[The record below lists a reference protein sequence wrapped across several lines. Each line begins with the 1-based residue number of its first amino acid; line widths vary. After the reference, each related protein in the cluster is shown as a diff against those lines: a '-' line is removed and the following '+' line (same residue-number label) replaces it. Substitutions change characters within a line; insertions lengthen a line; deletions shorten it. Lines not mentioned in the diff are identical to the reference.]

1 MSTASARITRL
12 RLTNFRS
19 YRAADITAGDGPV
32 VLVGPNGAG
41 KTNLLEAISFL
52 SPGRG
57 LRRAQLGEVAA
68 RDSEGVPTES
78 WAVSATVEGA
88 YGEVTLGTGVEADAN
103 AESGRSRRTRID
115 REPVSSASAFAD
127 HIRVVWLTPE
137 MDGLFLGPPGDRRR
151 FLDRLVLAVDAEHGA
166 RVNALER
173 ALRSRN
179 RLLEEPSPDA
189 RYLDAVEQELA
200 ALAVAVA
207 AARAETVRRLAAGIA
222 AGRDDASPFPWATIA
237 LDGAVE
243 RALAQRPATLVE
255 DEYRA
260 TLRTGRGRDRAAGR
274 TLEGPHLT
282 DLIVGHGPKAIPAAQ
297 GSTGE
302 QKALLIG
309 LALAH
314 ARLVGEM
321 AGIAPVILLDD
332 VVAYLD
338 PARRAALFEALD
350 ALGAQVWMTGADPAA
365 FAALQGRAERFTVRP
380 GKVEREG

>member
-1 MSTASARITRL
+1 M
-12 RLTNFRS
+12 
-19 YRAADITAGDGPV
+19 
-32 VLVGPNGAG
+32 
-41 KTNLLEAISFL
+41 
-52 SPGRG
+52 
-57 LRRAQLGEVAA
+57 
-68 RDSEGVPTES
+68 
-78 WAVSATVEGA
+78 
-88 YGEVTLGTGVEADAN
+88 
-103 AESGRSRRTRID
+103 
-115 REPVSSASAFAD
+115 
-127 HIRVVWLTPE
+127 
-137 MDGLFLGPPGDRRR
+137 
-151 FLDRLVLAVDAEHGA
+151 
-166 RVNALER
+166 
-173 ALRSRN
+173 
-179 RLLEEPSPDA
+179 
-189 RYLDAVEQELA
+189 EQELA

-260 TLRTGRGRDRAAGR
+260 ALRTGRGRDRAAGR

-338 PARRAALFEALD
+338 PARRVALFEALD

-365 FAALQGRAERFTVRP
+365 FAALEGRAERFTVRP
-380 GKVEREG
+380 GKVEREGEL